1 MAYNYAE
8 NQPMPVCHDPAE
20 MPVKSRQMQIGDD
33 TEYSRGTDMG
43 SHVNNPKPKGESY

>member
-8 NQPMPVCHDPAE
+8 NQPMPVRHDPAE
-20 MPVKSRQMQIGDD
+20 PTVTSHQMQIGDD

-43 SHVNNPKPKGESY
+43 SHVNNPKPGDESY